1 VRCALKETIC
11 FRQVPCCLLLAAL
24 FLLATAPKPALAQD
38 ELIVLKDSVEVGT
51 DIRGANTARG
61 ASTGWLPSVKF
72 TVRGKSI
79 PSGGQFWVNF
89 GYAAKRQ
96 WLKFDCKDPDDVFN
110 TEDQWSLFCSPG
122 RIEGTRYLGLVDFQI
137 HIRNPLTETD
147 MVLFKGKFK
156 VAKDP
161 VYPEDYYVDEDWR
174 FPIGYVLFDRG
185 NLAARYWLRGDVPKI
200 QAHLF
205 YQGKEIATASSS
217 GFDAGEWSGE
227 PYKWGYTQIQFSGV
241 YFDKNPG
248 YMGPEFLLQQN
259 PGEYEVKILRARQ
272 LARSFKFTV
281 LPDGTIDNSIATAN
295 KVGSDL
301 VLVPVRVIGTLEK
314 YNKLA
319 WKTDAFYGNPMT
331 GFTAPP

>member
-1 VRCALKETIC
+1 MPMKNSLTFVRRILMLGA
-11 FRQVPCCLLLAAL
+11 CCLLPPV
-24 FLLATAPKPALAQD
+24 APAQD
-38 ELIVLKDSVEVGT
+38 ELFVLKDSLQIEAQRAANNE
-51 DIRGANTARG
+51 RGQR
-61 ASTGWLPSVKF
+61 TGWRPTAAF
-72 TVRGKSI
+72 TVRGSI
-79 PSGGQFWVNF
+79 PSGGQFWVSF
-89 GYAAKRQ
+89 GYPAQRQ
-96 WLKFDCKDPDDVFN
+96 WLKFDCGDPEEAFRK
-110 TEDQWSLFCSPG
+110 TDQWEVFCG
-122 RIEGTRYLGLVDFQI
+122 LGGTGTLYLGPVDFTI

-161 VYPEDYYVDEDWR
+161 VYEDGYYVDEDWR

-185 NLAARYWLRGDVPKI
+185 NLAARFWLRGDVPKI

-227 PYKWGYTQIQFSGV
+227 PYKWGYTQFSFSGV

-319 WKTDAFYGNPMT
+319 WKTEAFYGNPMT